1 MRENHKMR
9 FSYQSIIKKLLK
21 DILGKITPASDEPKD
36 LFESFQPFEKIKV
49 DLVRVV
55 DGDTLKLAYKKATFR
70 VRLLIIDTPESV
82 EANHL
87 VMPLG
92 KEVAYYTTKWANRA
106 QKIEIAFDIGQR
118 KDRFDRYLVYLY
130 LDGKLLQTDLL
141 KKGYAIVRYV
151 AEGNDTK
158 ADDFLS
164 FQQIA
169 KDKNRGVWQIPGYVY
184 CQNKNEYNFKK

>member
-1 MRENHKMR
+1 MR

-21 DILGKITPASDEPKD
+21 DFFEKVKPLSDESKD
-36 LFESFQPFEKIKV
+36 LFENFQSFEKIKV

-55 DGDTLKLAYKKATFR
+55 DGDTLKLAYKKKTFR

-82 EANHL
+82 EENHL

-130 LDGKLLQTDLL
+130 LDGKLLQADLL

-151 AEGNDTK
+151 AEGNDSK
-158 ADDFLS
+158 LNDFLS

-169 KDKNRGVWQIPGYVY
+169 QDKKYGVWQIPGYVY
-184 CQNKNEYNFKK
+184 RQNKNEYNFKK

>member
-184 CQNKNEYNFKK
+184 RQNKNEYNFKK